1 MRRVFGSVAALLFSV
16 AMGLYV
22 SAWTGSLDVSSLGG
36 WMWFLHLSAMGFSI
50 GTDRILKPSDRPI
63 GGHLNIRILKA
74 YLSPGAYRALLVVFW
89 ICMAALGLPLL
100 LLSSV
105 GEEAGGGALAVFSAV
120 WALFFY
126 VAAAILLQA
135 RKPESLRTAGSSM

>member
-50 GTDRILKPSDRPI
+50 GTDRVLEPSHRPI
-63 GGHLNIRILKA
+63 GGRLNIRILKA
-74 YLSPGAYRALLVVFW
+74 YLSPDAYQALLVVFW
-89 ICMAALGLPLL
+89 ICMAALGLPLFL
-100 LLSSV
+100 LFAV
-105 GEEAGGGALAVFSAV
+105 GEESGGGALAVFSSV
-120 WALFFY
+120 WALMY
-126 VAAAILLQA
+126 YLAAILLLQA
-135 RKPESLRTAGSSM
+135 RKPGSLHAAGPSM